1 MQHYSSLSE
10 ENPEVDKH
18 QMLMVKAERLRA
30 ELWLEC
36 SLNKLQNCFND
47 YLVSVSANEEK
58 SSALEPRIYQTLV
71 KELNNALDS
80 SRVAIAASQPN
91 TKTCKISYVSHSHK
105 VTSQPSL
112 LDVTLQSGK
121 KLRLKLGEVIDIED
135 LKYLEMGQAPSAWII
150 KDDLGNVWSWLIVSC
165 APLNPGSNSFKSA
178 QVEMRSQLMERAAK
192 LSAVALVQLKNIES
206 LQQVSQ
212 SLVNFNQDLER
223 TNQLKNQFLANT
235 SHEIR
240 TPLSSIIGFTHLL
253 LAQGYNPSSER
264 HKEYLSIIQSSGKHL
279 LALINDILD
288 LSKIEANQLEIQWEE
303 VNVSLLCRN
312 VLALVKEKAANKG
325 LQLRLE
331 LEPEKIAMVADP
343 LRLKQMLLNLIFNAL
358 KFTTSGSVGL
368 QVKAEGELVYF
379 TVWDTGAG
387 IPEEHQAELFQ
398 PYCQIPN
405 TRVSRE
411 QGTGLGLALTRK
423 LAEIHGGSVEV
434 KSEIDRGSCFT
445 VTLPRSQV
453 SDLEETELE
462 KEGRETLRNDD
473 SYKLGLSSRFS
484 YSSDILL
491 VEDDLHNAKLIETYL
506 NKLGY
511 QVICADDGAQMWK
524 ALRCSQPAVIL
535 MDVYLPDVN
544 GLDLV
549 KQLKQ
554 DPQYRNIP
562 IIAETAMAMKGDR
575 ETCFSAGVDEYIS
588 KPIDLPLL
596 GNLVGKYCQL
606 PKIK

>member
-1 MQHYSSLSE
+1 MQQYSSLSE
-10 ENPEVDKH
+10 QNSEVDQNPRLVAKME
-18 QMLMVKAERLRA
+18 QLRA
-30 ELWLEC
+30 ELWLER
-36 SLNKLQNCFND
+36 SLNRLQNCLND
-47 YLVSVSANEEK
+47 CLVSVLVTKEK
-58 SSALEPRIYQTLV
+58 SLVLESEIYQTLV
-71 KELNNALDS
+71 NELNNALHCDH
-80 SRVAIAASQPN
+80 SRVGIALAQAN
-91 TKTCKISYVSHSHK
+91 TKVCKISYVSRSHK
-105 VTSQPSL
+105 VTSQTSL
-112 LDVTLQSGK
+112 LYVTLKSGS
-121 KLRLKLGEVIDIED
+121 KLQLKLKEVINIED
-135 LKYLEMGQAPSAWII
+135 LQYLERKPNSGAWVI
-150 KDDLGNVWSWLIVSC
+150 KDDLGNVWGWLIISSS
-165 APLNPGSNSFKSA
+165 PLKSSSDSFKIA
-178 QVEMRSQLMERAAK
+178 QVEMQSELMKRAAN
-192 LSAVALVQLKNIES
+192 LCAVTLMKLKNIES
-206 LQQVSQ
+206 LQHASQ
-212 SLVNFNQDLER
+212 SLAQFNQELER

-331 LEPEKIAMVADP
+331 LEPEDIAIVADP

-368 QVKAEGELVYF
+368 QVKTEDELVYF

-387 IPEEHQAELFQ
+387 IPKEYQAELFQ

-405 TRVSRE
+405 TGVSRE
-411 QGTGLGLALTRK
+411 EGTGLGLALTRK
-423 LAEIHGGSVEV
+423 LAEIHGGSIEV
-434 KSEIDRGSCFT
+434 KSQINSGSSFT
-445 VTLPRSQV
+445 VILPRSQV
-453 SDLEETELE
+453 SEFEETEREKSISGDGLYNLE
-462 KEGRETLRNDD
+462 
-473 SYKLGLSSRFS
+473 LSSR
-484 YSSDILL
+484 SSRSLDILL
-491 VEDDLHNAKLIETYL
+491 VEDDLHNAKLIDAYL

-511 QVICADDGAQMWK
+511 QVICTYDSIQMWE
-524 ALRCSQPAVIL
+524 ALRRSLPAVIL
-535 MDVYLPDVN
+535 MDVYLPDIN

-549 KQLKQ
+549 KRLRQ
-554 DPQYRNIP
+554 DPKYRNIP

-575 ETCFSAGVDEYIS
+575 ETCLAAGVDEYIS

-596 GNLVGKYCQL
+596 GDLVSKYCQL
-606 PKIK
+606 PNIK